1 VPKAEGGAS
10 VRVGLLRMA
19 WRGDASALDEP
30 RSKAKGGSMEELV
43 KLVSDKTGL
52 SPEMSRTAVE
62 TVVGYL
68 KAKLPAP
75 IAGQID
81 GLIAGGSNLGQ
92 MGDLA
97 KGIVGFF
104 K

>member
-1 VPKAEGGAS
+1 
-10 VRVGLLRMA
+10 
-19 WRGDASALDEP
+19 
-30 RSKAKGGSMEELV
+30 
-43 KLVSDKTGL
+43 
-52 SPEMSRTAVE
+52 MSRTAVE